1 MLSGAA
7 DQRTD
12 GHKQIARKVVS
23 GLMGAPAWNGGM
35 PEEGWWCK
43 VKHVGDITKIHGYD
57 LPVVDVIT
65 GGSPC

>member
-35 PEEGWWCK
+35 PEENRRKGIIAETHASEPLFRNWRL
-43 VKHVGDITKIHGYD
+43 GF
-57 LPVVDVIT
+57 
-65 GGSPC
+65 GG